1 MTWKTVFMTWKIALR
16 PPTNKTRSKMQA
28 IPGTWLNP
36 LDTWPIRIITRM
48 RD

>member
-1 MTWKTVFMTWKIALR
+1 MTWKTVFMTRKTALR
-16 PPTNKTRSKMQA
+16 PLTNKTRSKMQA

-36 LDTWPIRIITRM
+36 LDMWAIRIIARM